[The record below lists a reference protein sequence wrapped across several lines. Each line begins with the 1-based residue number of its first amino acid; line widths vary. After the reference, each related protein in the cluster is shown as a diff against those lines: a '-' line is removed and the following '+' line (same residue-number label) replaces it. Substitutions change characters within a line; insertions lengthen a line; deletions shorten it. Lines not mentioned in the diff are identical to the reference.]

1 MHGESSMK
9 LDFREAAPV
18 KVTDFSHNIWQKN
31 MRSILPWRTALET
44 FFASQAVNLEK
55 RQKCTK
61 SDDVKNCS
69 V

>member
-1 MHGESSMK
+1 MK

-31 MRSILPWRTALET
+31 MRSISPRRTALET
-44 FFASQAVNLEK
+44 FFFASWAVNLEK